1 MKTFLLNSV
10 KTFFKI
16 KKYKNEQAN
25 MRMSQLHSQC
35 STYQIKGDQQR
46 SIKVVI

>member
-1 MKTFLLNSV
+1 MIKSEIFNENIFIKLS

-25 MRMSQLHSQC
+25 MRMSQLHSQFNL
-35 STYQIKGDQQR
+35 SNKR
-46 SIKVVI
+46 